1 MSVAKL
7 NVEIGSSIAGLQK
20 GLRGAEREMRRS
32 GRQLAAVA
40 NEMASTFSLALG
52 GLGAFAIQTAGDMQA
67 LKLAMQSTFKSAGRS
82 IEEANNELTALRKAA
97 LAPGLDFE
105 QAVRGSVR
113 LQNVGFSAERA
124 REILVQLANAIAM
137 TGGTAQELDG
147 VTRQFTQM
155 IAKGRV
161 MQEDLT
167 IIQENMPAI
176 SAAMDE
182 AFGTRSAEK
191 LREMGITAE
200 QFIEGVTKQLSK
212 LPRVQGGI
220 ANAIVNAWSAVK
232 NAAADLGEEIDR
244 VFNIGQKSEDF
255 SRALSG
261 IVGWFK
267 ELDDSTKKLIV
278 TTGLYV
284 VAAGPVVKVLGAIQ
298 STGALVIGAFNSLIG
313 IAKGGIGSILGM
325 ANALNSIRSALVLI
339 GGGVALAAISAIA
352 GSVFLFA
359 KNTDAAAIASK
370 EFGKAQVETNRLYAE
385 QTAELNKNFATLKN
399 VNATT
404 EERKMAIAALQAA
417 YPDYLKNINLETAS
431 SDKLT
436 EVQGRLN
443 NAILRGV
450 AERQKAIAVTAIYE
464 KQAQLLLRI
473 QQLRDGGKATPGEAT
488 LIDTGE
494 MVRAGGI
501 TAAVIKKME
510 QQAQSLE
517 VQARKVGD
525 EFDRAFGMVVAPRRF
540 TPIHDLKKAAEETT
554 PEVNRLA
561 DAVGRSAEKDKAA
574 KTELDLYVEA
584 LHKKEDALRRHRE
597 ILASIGAAPLD
608 TIAQSSPPPLTSDG
622 PSVGALATG
631 LDAMTQLTQSVG
643 MGIVQGL
650 TPAQQILQSLTT
662 GVLTFQEAWVEA
674 MTVVNESGTVM
685 QQAMMSGVNAMAEY
699 AEKGGASFREL
710 GQAALSGAAKVVR
723 AWIMQGVA
731 AVAAKALSSVPFPF
745 NIAAATAAGAL
756 AGVLFN
762 KLLTGLKIPAFAEG
776 TTNAPGGL
784 AMVGERGPELV
795 SLPRASQVVPNPK
808 LRSLAGG
815 GDVNVSGTFRVRGSD
830 LLLVLEREQKQAQRT
845 RGY

>member
-525 EFDRAFGMVVAPRRF
+525 EFDRTFGLSTAPRRF
-540 TPIHDLKKAAEETT
+540 TPLHDLKTATEAAAPPVADLADKTEKSTQKVKAAEIAYDGAARR
-554 PEVNRLA
+554 VGQMA
-561 DAVGRSAEKDKAA
+561 DAMLRLKEVQAA
-574 KTELDLYVEA
+574 FNFAKPLQALPSGGGLGSTESGTSLAPVESLTA
-584 LHKKEDALRRHRE
+584 ANEQ
-597 ILASIGAAPLD
+597 LAR
-608 TIAQSSPPPLTSDG
+608 T
-622 PSVGALATG
+622 
-631 LDAMTQLTQSVG
+631 
-643 MGIVQGL
+643 
-650 TPAQQILQSLTT
+650 QQILAGLQNTASAATKPIST
-662 GVLTFQEAWVEA
+662 MAEAILA
-674 MTVVNESGTVM
+674 AG
-685 QQAMMSGVNAMAEY
+685 QAMSDAAASGESSFKALAGSAV
-699 AEKGGASFREL
+699 AS
-710 GQAALSGAAKVVR
+710 AAKVVR
-723 AWIMQGVA
+723 AWIQQGVA
-731 AVAAKALSSVPFPF
+731 AAVAKALSGIPFPF
-745 NIAAATAAGAL
+745 NIAAGLAAGGL
-756 AGVLFN
+756 AAGLFN
-762 KLLTGLKIPAFAEG
+762 KLLSGLKVPGFAQG